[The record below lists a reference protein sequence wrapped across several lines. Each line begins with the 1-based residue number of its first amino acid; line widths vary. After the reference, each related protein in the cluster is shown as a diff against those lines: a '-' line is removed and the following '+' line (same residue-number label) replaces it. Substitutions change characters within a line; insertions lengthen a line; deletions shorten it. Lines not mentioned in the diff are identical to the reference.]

1 MMTEIYNMFEEFGID
16 LNLYDIK
23 ASKLSDVCDSLQ
35 FIALVCEFESRYNI
49 YIAEDVLD
57 YTSNMIS
64 VNMKNVAGASGGG
77 EDKKLKKNCE
87 FILVSV

>member
-23 ASKLSDVCDSLQ
+23 TSKLSDVCDSLQ

-49 YIAEDVLD
+49 YIAENVLD
-57 YTSNMIS
+57 YTSTVLEFS
-64 VNMKNVAGASGGG
+64 KNVQRLIDDSR
-77 EDKKLKKNCE
+77 N
-87 FILVSV
+87 I